1 MLVVAHVNNKCCVFK
16 HPSVFQHCVGIL
28 FQVMI
33 AEELERQMRG
43 EESPREYSNSPRV
56 VNHHPHIGPP
66 PQLPPGLLPA
76 SALKGDPRSQYP
88 VPAMS
93 LPHPISHHMHP
104 AMTPAGKVSQ
114 RGVSAAAPQW
124 WDRMVQSL
132 ERSTENPGAVL
143 TRVRFPSATRDLSSR
158 VTFHSRLS
166 YSVCTSLWCTHTK
179 SHLLVA
185 TPLFGH
191 PKILRALL

>member
-1 MLVVAHVNNKCCVFK
+1 MFK
-16 HPSVFQHCVGIL
+16 YPSVFQHCVGIP

-104 AMTPAGKVSQ
+104 VMTPAGKVSQ
-114 RGVSAAAPQW
+114 GGLSAGAPQ
-124 WDRMVQSL
+124 
-132 ERSTENPGAVL
+132 
-143 TRVRFPSATRDLSSR
+143 
-158 VTFHSRLS
+158 
-166 YSVCTSLWCTHTK
+166 
-179 SHLLVA
+179 
-185 TPLFGH
+185 
-191 PKILRALL
+191 